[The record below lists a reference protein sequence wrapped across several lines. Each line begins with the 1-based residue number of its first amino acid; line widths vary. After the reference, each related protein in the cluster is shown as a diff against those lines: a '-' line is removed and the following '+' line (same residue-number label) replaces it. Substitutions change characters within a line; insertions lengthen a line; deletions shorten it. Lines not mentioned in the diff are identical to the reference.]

1 MGMKLLAMVIA
12 SMLALPS
19 LARAD
24 EVLNPPGGQVVVQVN
39 NGEGPQPTPDRAR
52 QRAKNRALKA
62 ALMAQFDMN
71 GDGKLGPR
79 ERMRAVRVLRR
90 IEMKLAGKIQGQA
103 AQGRMGRKGQM
114 RRKLI
119 ERFDTNHD
127 GTVDQ
132 SEMPPGAARKLRR
145 FDRDRDGWLE
155 PNESAPQ

>member
-1 MGMKLLAMVIA
+1 
-12 SMLALPS
+12 
-19 LARAD
+19 
-24 EVLNPPGGQVVVQVN
+24 
-39 NGEGPQPTPDRAR
+39 
-52 QRAKNRALKA
+52 
-62 ALMAQFDMN
+62 
-71 GDGKLGPR
+71 
-79 ERMRAVRVLRR
+79 MRAVRVLRR
-90 IEMKLAGKIQGQA
+90 IEMKLAGKMQGQA

-114 RRKLI
+114 RGKLI

>member
-1 MGMKLLAMVIA
+1 MVIA

-90 IEMKLAGKIQGQA
+90 IEMKLAGKAEQA
-103 AQGRMGRKGQM
+103 RMGRKGQM

-155 PNESAPQ
+155 PNEPARQ